1 MREMA
6 VVSLVALLCILFAL
20 AWYTRQTPIELAP
33 YLLCAVG
40 LILYGLAF
48 FNLMGLIDWI
58 LALAGAACVLW
69 MIRRGGR
76 TIGRELKRQLGDPY
90 LWGCVLLLL
99 WMCLLLR
106 GEQILEWDA
115 YNFWGPDIKS
125 LYYREG
131 FAAKYSNVA
140 QGFGDYTP
148 MFQMIMWWFV
158 HLFGSYQEQ
167 YIFYG
172 YFIFSSLMLFSIGTV
187 FWKRYPKG
195 RPFTWLLVPFCAL
208 CVPGVCSS
216 ALYRSIY
223 VDPMMAI
230 LFGMILCKTVMR
242 PAEHVGFW
250 KGELVVAAGCLA
262 MLKSIGLLWS
272 VLAGLFFLI
281 WWLREKREY
290 RFSLLL
296 LVVPLLLS
304 QSWTVYCRVMERSGY
319 LSNGFLDR
327 AAQRFTEL
335 VNGTFLDAELTRG
348 YLRSYIQAFFI
359 TPVHREHTWAI
370 DLSPFAVVVLLICA
384 ALLLWRLGAVPER
397 KGKRLLFYTLGTL
410 FLIYLVVSVGQ
421 LTMFYDESQYLDP
434 VNAVTLMSRYCEPA
448 NTGLLMLMLVFSTGM
463 APGAVLR
470 RLPEARQWLMGGLAA
485 LVILACTSYNEAY
498 RRFVYDELD
507 ETRIENRESFEATYA
522 DFLDAIS
529 SVPYQESEARV
540 LLVLTQEDMSP
551 IVTNAAS
558 PVSFSYV
565 YLNQGGEEDYEALL
579 AALQAG
585 HCGYLYLK
593 ECEASLL
600 GFLPEGTQR
609 GQLYQ
614 VERTQEDQLSL
625 VPCK

>member
-1 MREMA
+1 MA

-76 TIGRELKRQLGDPY
+76 KTIGRELKRQLGDPY

-208 CVPGVCSS
+208 CVPGICSS

-250 KGELVVAAGCLA
+250 KGELVVAGHAEKHWPALERTGRLILPDMVAAGEAGVSIFSTTSGCATPLVPKLDCL
-262 MLKSIGLLWS
+262 LPGD
-272 VLAGLFFLI
+272 G
-281 WWLREKREY
+281 
-290 RFSLLL
+290 
-296 LVVPLLLS
+296 
-304 QSWTVYCRVMERSGY
+304 
-319 LSNGFLDR
+319 
-327 AAQRFTEL
+327 AQR
-335 VNGTFLDAELTRG
+335 
-348 YLRSYIQAFFI
+348 
-359 TPVHREHTWAI
+359 
-370 DLSPFAVVVLLICA
+370 LSL
-384 ALLLWRLGAVPER
+384 
-397 KGKRLLFYTLGTL
+397 
-410 FLIYLVVSVGQ
+410 
-421 LTMFYDESQYLDP
+421 
-434 VNAVTLMSRYCEPA
+434 
-448 NTGLLMLMLVFSTGM
+448 
-463 APGAVLR
+463 
-470 RLPEARQWLMGGLAA
+470 QWL
-485 LVILACTSYNEAY
+485 S
-498 RRFVYDELD
+498 
-507 ETRIENRESFEATYA
+507 
-522 DFLDAIS
+522 
-529 SVPYQESEARV
+529 
-540 LLVLTQEDMSP
+540 
-551 IVTNAAS
+551 
-558 PVSFSYV
+558 
-565 YLNQGGEEDYEALL
+565 
-579 AALQAG
+579 
-585 HCGYLYLK
+585 
-593 ECEASLL
+593 
-600 GFLPEGTQR
+600 
-609 GQLYQ
+609 
-614 VERTQEDQLSL
+614 
-625 VPCK
+625 